1 MPPQV
6 MVSKQSMETMERL
19 ESDVS
24 FPSSNSSIVSV
35 VSSPF
40 NAFNVVT
47 HSVKNNATGS
57 EASSNWNVYVTMPP
71 VCV

>member
-1 MPPQV
+1 
-6 MVSKQSMETMERL
+6 MVSKRSMETMERV
-19 ESDVS
+19 ESDVL

-47 HSVKNNATGS
+47 HSVKSNASGS
-57 EASSNWNVYVTMPP
+57 EASLNLNVCVTMPP